1 MLHAQFISLNK
12 IKSVETSQNLKSNL
26 LAVLFACASSK
37 KEKMRFIW
45 NGADC
50 LCFRDCAKALNCTS
64 YNLKGFKPKCQTMHI
79 SYLSCCLLSSAIG
92 SSLIICHHPLDN
104 VRLLLVL
111 FCRSQRH
118 FLLWL
123 LFPKELLIMSVI
135 LNMMTTICFVWFSEL
150 S

>member
-12 IKSVETSQNLKSNL
+12 IKSVETPQNLKSNL

-64 YNLKGFKPKCQTMHI
+64 YNLKGFKPKCQTMHT
-79 SYLSCCLLSSAIG
+79 SYLSCCLLSSAYF
-92 SSLIICHHPLDN
+92 SSLDH
-104 VRLLLVL
+104 
-111 FCRSQRH
+111 
-118 FLLWL
+118 LWL
-123 LFPKELLIMSVI
+123 YAIVPSIMWGFF
-135 LNMMTTICFVWFSEL
+135 LYYFVDHNVTSFFGFFSEKNCW
-150 S
+150 